1 MYPYPSIVLL
11 TLSCMCLI
19 PYTRYLGK
27 ILPQYQ
33 AYRELYDVSPRI
45 CHHKCAQIN
54 AANTCNTQPTH
65 LTVVNTNK
73 QEKRYY

>member
-1 MYPYPSIVLL
+1 MHPYPSIVLL

-33 AYRELYDVSPRI
+33 AYRALYDVSPVFVTI
-45 CHHKCAQIN
+45 NVCMQIN
-54 AANTCNTQPTH
+54 AANNTQPTH